1 MENTDPDLKY
11 YWNKGVSYADY
22 KEIITEKAQKE
33 KDSSDEEIRE
43 KAEYTHLNLS
53 RIHRNDKTLVLESLI
68 LSRLKN
74 INRKRHILVISE
86 GWCGDAA
93 QSVPVVNK
101 LAENSDMLEMRV
113 IFRDEDER
121 LINRYLTNGAQSIP
135 IVIILDAENFE
146 EIAHWG
152 PRPEPLFPFLKKYK
166 ENPET
171 YTHDDFVLDLQNFYN
186 KDKGHSVAEELI
198 NLLD

>member
-1 MENTDPDLKY
+1 MDNNQPDLKY
-11 YWNKGVSYADY
+11 YWEKSISYTTY
-22 KEIITEKAQKE
+22 KEIITRRAEEGKN
-33 KDSSDEEIRE
+33 SPDEEIKE
-43 KAEYTHLNLS
+43 KAEYTHLNLG
-53 RIHRNDKTLVLESLI
+53 RIHRNDKTLVLEESV

-74 INRKRHILVISE
+74 LTKKFNILVISE

-101 LAENSDMLEMRV
+101 LTENSSLLEMKV

-121 LINRYLTNGAQSIP
+121 LINQYLTNGAKSIP
-135 IVIILDAENFE
+135 VVLILDAENYK

-152 PRPEPLFPFLKKYK
+152 PRPKPLLPFLQKYK
-166 ENPET
+166 ANPET

-186 KDKGHSVAEELI
+186 EDKGHSIAEELVS
-198 NLLD
+198 LLR